1 MVFKNAFMP
10 RPLPTVDCTRVLS
23 VSKGCIAAVD
33 VPDARAPA
41 RAAWMASL
49 TVADLSLFGWLIC
62 TIVDDSN
69 HSTLGSLDVATRF
82 GRSIMKF
89 LNWP

>member
-1 MVFKNAFMP
+1 
-10 RPLPTVDCTRVLS
+10 
-23 VSKGCIAAVD
+23 
-33 VPDARAPA
+33 
-41 RAAWMASL
+41 MASF

-69 HSTLGSLDVATRF
+69 HSTLGSLDVATCF